1 VEAILIRDLHAVRA
15 LSGRERRGRAFL
27 RSRRSRAGLAL
38 PTLVSAALWIDE
50 EDLVSEYRVEKD
62 SMGEVRVPA
71 DAYWGAQTQRAVEN
85 FPVSGQRFPRRFIEA
100 LGLIK
105 WASAKANEE
114 LGLLDARRAEAIRTA
129 AEEVIEGKLDDHFP
143 IDIFQTGSGTSTN
156 MNANEVIANRADE
169 ILGEPRG
176 SKAVHPNDHVNMGQ
190 SSNDVIP
197 TAIHLSSLLAIRD
210 DLQPSLEHLT
220 NALRAKSEQFA
231 NVLKVGRTH
240 LMDATPITLGQEF
253 GGYAQ
258 QGGYGNVRI
267 FQATARLSELALG
280 GTAVGTG
287 LNADERFAPRT
298 IDIIR
303 ERSGLTD
310 LREAVDHFEA
320 QSSKDACV
328 EFSGQL
334 RTLAVSL
341 MKIANDIRWMGS
353 GPRAGLGELKLP
365 ELQPGSSIMPGKVNP
380 VMPEVVTQVAAQVI
394 GNDAAVAVCGLS
406 SAFELNVFMPVI
418 ARNLLESISLLASAC
433 RVFTANCIDGLEAD
447 EQRCRELVEAS
458 FPIVTALVPAI
469 GYDAAAEIS
478 KEAYRSGRTIREVA
492 LERGALGEKELD
504 EALDLMKMTRGGIVA
519 PGLGGG

>member
-1 VEAILIRDLHAVRA
+1 
-15 LSGRERRGRAFL
+15 
-27 RSRRSRAGLAL
+27 
-38 PTLVSAALWIDE
+38 
-50 EDLVSEYRVEKD
+50 VSEFRVEKD

-85 FPVSGQRFPRRFIEA
+85 FPVSGRRFPRRFLEA

-105 WASAKANEE
+105 WAAAKANQE
-114 LGLLDARRAEAIRTA
+114 LGLLDARRAEAITAA
-129 AEEVIEGKLDDHFP
+129 AEEVIAGKLDDHFP
-143 IDIFQTGSGTSTN
+143 VDIFQTGSGTSTN

-169 ILGEPRG
+169 LLGEARG
-176 SKAVHPNDHVNMGQ
+176 SKTVHPNDHVNNGQ

-197 TAIHLSSLLAIRD
+197 TAIHVSTLLAIRD
-210 DLQPSLEHLT
+210 DLEP
-220 NALRAKSEQFA
+220 ALVRLADALAAKAEQFA
-231 NVLKVGRTH
+231 ETLKVGRTH

-258 QGGYGNVRI
+258 QVINGIRDLVYARI
-267 FQATARLSELALG
+267 QLEELALG

-287 LNADERFAPRT
+287 INADERFAPRAIAT
-298 IDIIR
+298 IAGR
-303 ERSGLTD
+303 TGLD
-310 LREAVDHFEA
+310 VREAANHFEA
-320 QSSKDACV
+320 QSAKDACV
-328 EFSGQL
+328 LASGIL
-334 RTLAVSL
+334 HRIAVSL

-380 VMPEVVTQVAAQVI
+380 VIPEVVTQVAAQVM
-394 GNDAAVAVCGLS
+394 GNDAAVAVCGMS
-406 SAFELNVFMPVI
+406 GAFELNVFMPVI
-418 ARNLLESISLLASAC
+418 ARNLLESIALLASAS
-433 RVFTANCIDGLEAD
+433 RLFADKCIVGIEAD
-447 EQRCRELVEAS
+447 EERCRELVEAS

-478 KEAYRSGRTIREVA
+478 KEAYKTGRTIREVA
-492 LERGALGEKELD
+492 LAKGVLGEKELD